1 MAMLIGKNVSLM
13 TDSNPLVPATYLAL
27 GLVEDLD
34 LKDHIKFSFKYLY
47 PISVLMVIAG
57 LIFGIIH
64 L

>member
-13 TDSNPLVPATYLAL
+13 ISPLVPATYLAL